1 MRFVGRGVTP
11 RQGFWQGRI
20 MTRWT
25 VALDHTIPKLL
36 AHAAE
41 THGDTPFIVGED
53 GTRLSFVETK
63 AKAEQLARG
72 LIALG
77 VAQGDRVAIWA
88 PNGSGWILAALATET
103 IGAIMVPINTRFKR
117 AEAVYILAKA
127 GVRVL
132 FTTGDFLGTDY
143 VAMLRGDQAEESRIA
158 DLPALDEIVLLD
170 GEAPRE
176 GARSWANLIDVGK
189 IVETLDARMAAV
201 TPETVCDILFTSG
214 TTGHPKGAMHA
225 HGQALWMP
233 TIWNGSN
240 DLQAGDRALIVNPF
254 FHSFGYRSGWIS
266 ALIAGM
272 TVYPVAAFDAEAALK
287 RIQDERIT
295 VLMGAPTLFTSLI
308 EHPKFAD
315 YDISSLRVGHTGSAG
330 MSVETIKRVKEEL
343 GYDLLLTSYGLTEA
357 TALVSVNYPDA
368 DFETIARTVG
378 YKLPGTELRIVDPE
392 GKDQPA
398 DGSGELLVRGP
409 NVMQGYF
416 EDPEATARAIDADG
430 WLHTGDVAAI
440 SQDGKLRILDRLKD
454 IVLVGG
460 FNVYPA
466 EVEHTLLQHP
476 AIAEAAVI
484 AVPDERMGEVPG
496 ACVVLRTGASLSMA
510 ELTPWARERLANFKV
525 PRHLFV
531 EEAFPRT
538 PLGKVQKF
546 LLRDRAL
553 ARLG

>member
-1 MRFVGRGVTP
+1 MNS
-11 RQGFWQGRI
+11 
-20 MTRWT
+20 WT
-25 VALDHTIPKLL
+25 ISLDHTIPELL

-41 THGDTPFIVGED
+41 THGDAAFIVGED
-53 GTRLSFVETK
+53 GARLSFVETR
-63 AKAEQLARG
+63 AKAEAVARG

-77 VAQGDRVAIWA
+77 VAHGDRVAIWA
-88 PNGSGWILAALATET
+88 PNGAGWILAALAAEM

-117 AEAVYILAKA
+117 AEAVYILGKA

-132 FTTGDFLGTDY
+132 FTVSDFLGTDY
-143 VAMLRGDQAEESRIA
+143 VTMLRGDQAQGDRIA
-158 DLPALDEIVLLD
+158 DLLQLDTIVLLD

-176 GARSWANLIDVGK
+176 GARSWASLIAAGRDVGS
-189 IVETLDARMAAV
+189 LDARMAAV
-201 TPETVCDILFTSG
+201 TPETICDILFTSG

-240 DLQAGDRALIVNPF
+240 DLKAGDRALIINPF

-272 TVYPVAAFDAEAALK
+272 TVYPVAAFNAETALK
-287 RIQDERIT
+287 HIRDERIT

-330 MSVETIKRVKEEL
+330 MSVETIQRVKEKL

-378 YKLPGTELRIVDPE
+378 YALPDTELRIVDPE
-392 GKDQPA
+392 GVDQPA
-398 DGSGELLVRGP
+398 GESGELLVRGP

-430 WLHTGDVAAI
+430 WLHTGDVA
-440 SQDGKLRILDRLKD
+440 SLSGDGRLRILDRLKD

-484 AVPDERMGEVPG
+484 AVPDERMGEVAG
-496 ACVVLRTGASLSMA
+496 ACVVLRPGTSLSMA

-546 LLRDRAL
+546 LLRDHAL
-553 ARLG
+553 ARLEGESGAG

>member
-1 MRFVGRGVTP
+1 
-11 RQGFWQGRI
+11 

-41 THGDTPFIVGED
+41 THGDAAFIVGED
-53 GTRLSFVETK
+53 GARLSFVETK
-63 AKAEQLARG
+63 AKAEELARG

-88 PNGSGWILAALATET
+88 PNGSGWILAALAAEM

-127 GVRVL
+127 GVRAL

-143 VAMLRGDQAEESRIA
+143 AAMLRGDRAEGVRIA

-176 GARSWANLIDVGK
+176 GARSWASLIEAGLT
-189 IVETLDARMAAV
+189 VETLDARMAAV
-201 TPETVCDILFTSG
+201 TPETICDILFTSG

-240 DLQAGDRALIVNPF
+240 DLRVGDRALIVNPF

-272 TVYPVAAFDAEAALK
+272 TVHPVAAFDAEAALK

-308 EHPKFAD
+308 EHPRFAD

-330 MSVETIKRVKEEL
+330 MSVETIRRVKEEL

-392 GKDQPA
+392 GQDQPA
-398 DGSGELLVRGP
+398 DASGELLVRGP

-416 EDPEATARAIDADG
+416 EDPEATAKAIDSDG

-440 SQDGKLRILDRLKD
+440 SEDGKLRILDRLKD

-484 AVPDERMGEVPG
+484 AVPDERMGEVAG
-496 ACVVLRTGASLSMA
+496 ACVVLRPGASLELA